1 MEWKEQIGKYF
12 FFKLKSGGFYS
23 GVIKSV
29 DEKFDRKIEI
39 IDKFGMQVGFNES
52 DIIKYNEEA
61 PKQMKNNSYL
71 KPINSVVPRGTTKL
85 NKSY

>member
-1 MEWKEQIGKYF
+1 MIGKYF
-12 FFKLKSGGFYS
+12 FFKLKSGGYYS
-23 GVIKSV
+23 GTIQYV

-52 DIIKYNEEA
+52 DILKYNEE
-61 PKQMKNNSYL
+61 KSKEQMKNNSYL
-71 KPINSVVPRGTTKL
+71 KPQNTVVPSGTTKL